1 MLNQVEAGYATAGEV
16 AETLG
21 LPLRHMRRLLAA
33 YRKEGAAALAHG
45 NRGRKPYNALDEGL
59 KGQVVQLAQSI
70 YAGYNHQHFTE
81 LLAEREGINLYPLLS
96 KPYPS

>member
-1 MLNQVEAGYATAGEV
+1 MKERVTLNRKEHKRLIMLNQVEAGYATAGEV

-45 NRGRKPYNALDEGL
+45 NRGRKSHNTLALSRIIMYYMLCFPYG
-59 KGQVVQLAQSI
+59 K
-70 YAGYNHQHFTE
+70 
-81 LLAEREGINLYPLLS
+81 S
-96 KPYPS
+96 K